1 MLKELNL
8 LVFISLKDFHGHFLL
23 DKRKTRNMNDCIHII
38 STGKVVIR
46 KSKWL
51 EAGVKYLVPVLVD
64 LKCHELFCP
73 IF

>member
-8 LVFISLKDFHGHFLL
+8 LVFVSLKDFHGHFLL

-46 KSKWL
+46 KFWVQNGSK
-51 EAGVKYLVPVLVD
+51 LV
-64 LKCHELFCP
+64 
-73 IF
+73 

>member
-46 KSKWL
+46 KFWVQNGSKL
-51 EAGVKYLVPVLVD
+51 GCKVP
-64 LKCHELFCP
+64 CACFGGSEMS
-73 IF
+73 